1 MKKSIHKRNLNGFTL
16 VEVMLAVV
24 FLGLLGSAASTVY
37 FSGQQSLD
45 YQADRILLD
54 GRLRSRMEVLIST
67 DFGSLSSG
75 TEDVTINGN
84 IYTIDWSVVAVDMDA
99 DGITEPSAK
108 SITVSVSGI
117 PDRSLTTIIVD
128 HENQVGKI
136 S

>member
-1 MKKSIHKRNLNGFTL
+1 M
-16 VEVMLAVV
+16 AVV
-24 FLGLLGSAASTVY
+24 FLGLLGTAASTVY

-54 GRLRSRMEVLIST
+54 GRLRSRMEVLIGT

-75 TEDVTINGN
+75 SENVTINGN
-84 IYTIDWSVVAVDMDA
+84 TYTIDWTVIAVDLNA
-99 DGITEPSAK
+99 DTITEPTAK
-108 SITVSVSGI
+108 SITVSVSGML
-117 PDRSLTTIIVD
+117 DRSLTTIVVD

>member
-1 MKKSIHKRNLNGFTL
+1 
-16 VEVMLAVV
+16 MLAVV